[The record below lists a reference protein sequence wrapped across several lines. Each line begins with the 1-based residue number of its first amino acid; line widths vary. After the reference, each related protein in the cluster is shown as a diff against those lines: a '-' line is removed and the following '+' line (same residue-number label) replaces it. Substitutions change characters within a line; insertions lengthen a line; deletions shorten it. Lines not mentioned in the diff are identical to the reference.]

1 MNILFLQDFF
11 KSPPNDINEIK
22 LYLLIA
28 SGFFIISAL
37 GIIFNPVIHG
47 VEKKINE
54 NLLPIKSKMNDLYS
68 KISELSNDV
77 INHNEYIKKYVSEKE
92 ILSSLEQ
99 IVENGLSYIDEN
111 KSIYVYLNEISRIY
125 IEIISELL
133 DIGIDNFSQRS
144 LKNKIFILNKAMF
157 QDKIKWVDKQYLEH
171 LKRIRYEKSNK
182 NLDFIKDLLIIKN
195 DKFNSKEDRFRISA
209 ESFLHNLLRD
219 IILTYND
226 YKYKNNE

>member
-1 MNILFLQDFF
+1 
-11 KSPPNDINEIK
+11 
-22 LYLLIA
+22 
-28 SGFFIISAL
+28 
-37 GIIFNPVIHG
+37 
-47 VEKKINE
+47 
-54 NLLPIKSKMNDLYS
+54 
-68 KISELSNDV
+68 
-77 INHNEYIKKYVSEKE
+77 
-92 ILSSLEQ
+92 
-99 IVENGLSYIDEN
+99 
-111 KSIYVYLNEISRIY
+111 
-125 IEIISELL
+125 
-133 DIGIDNFSQRS
+133 
-144 LKNKIFILNKAMF
+144 MF